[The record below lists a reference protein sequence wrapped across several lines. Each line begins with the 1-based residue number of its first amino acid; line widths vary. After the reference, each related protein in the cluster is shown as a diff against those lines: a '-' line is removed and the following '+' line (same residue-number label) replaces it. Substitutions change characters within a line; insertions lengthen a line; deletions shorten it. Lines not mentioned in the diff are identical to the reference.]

1 VIDDGDGDGDGD
13 GDETML
19 VSFHI
24 AEAASRC

>member
-24 AEAASRC
+24 AEAAS